1 MMENQKENDLFF
13 VCSILEY
20 IARKTKNKKKYIVEQ
35 IGKEKIKKIFDLAE
49 IYHSENI
56 EKVSDEIMKESN
68 IKTGNYTLSLKEERP
83 TFWEIGRVYQRLI
96 LKIDNNEETFIDNL
110 YTVMTSWIILEIDHY
125 ESSLY
130 FESPEYIYECYK
142 AGKIL

>member
-68 IKTGNYTLSLKEERP
+68 IKTGNYTLILKDERP

-96 LKIDNNEETFIDNL
+96 LKMDNNTETFIDNL

-125 ESSLY
+125 ESSL
-130 FESPEYIYECYK
+130 STRIARIY
-142 AGKIL
+142 LRML

>member
-1 MMENQKENDLFF
+1 MEKQKENDLFF

-68 IKTGNYTLSLKEERP
+68 IKTGNYTLSLKDERP

-96 LKIDNNEETFIDNL
+96 LKMDNNTETFIDNL

>member
-1 MMENQKENDLFF
+1 
-13 VCSILEY
+13 
-20 IARKTKNKKKYIVEQ
+20 
-35 IGKEKIKKIFDLAE
+35 
-49 IYHSENI
+49 
-56 EKVSDEIMKESN
+56 MKESN
-68 IKTGNYTLSLKEERP
+68 IKIGNYTLSLKEERP

-110 YTVMTSWIILEIDHY
+110 YIVMTSWIILEIDHY

-130 FESPEYIYECYK
+130 FETPEYIYECYK